1 MQRLE
6 RRTWVVAS
14 AAIKGNKNSGR
25 LLEQGGSGLPIILLD
40 CTRERQR
47 QREREREREG
57 ELLGGLP
64 GCVDVVFIV
73 DARKKVGT
81 DVFSS

>member
-1 MQRLE
+1 MGDGE
-6 RRTWVVAS
+6 
-14 AAIKGNKNSGR
+14 GEG
-25 LLEQGGSGLPIILLD
+25 
-40 CTRERQR
+40 
-47 QREREREREG
+47 EREGEGEGEREGEGEGEGEG

-81 DVFSS
+81 GVFSS